1 VGVSHASVFSAYV
14 AGDAKAFFAS
24 HFADPDARARATMRA
39 VRPLAARTI
48 EALRAQ
54 NARLAPS
61 AARDAHLDA
70 LQAGAAAVVTG
81 QQVGLF
87 LGPLYTLYKAASAIA
102 VSRALARET
111 GKPIVPVFWLQTED
125 HDLPEVASCT
135 LPRDGLSPLTLDV
148 PSAPEA
154 RVSLAHCVLPAE
166 VEQSTAAL
174 RAELERL
181 PHAREH
187 LERIERAYRPG
198 ATWGDAFAQVIGEL
212 FAPEGLVLINPRD
225 PALAEQTA
233 AVHAQALH
241 KAEAIA
247 SALAAHCA
255 QLRAAGFEPQVHVRP
270 GAPLSFFHA
279 AGAHGARSRLM
290 PCERGY
296 RRVAAASEPAVARA
310 EDAEHTVR
318 ELLDTLARDP
328 LSFSTSALLRPI
340 VQDTL
345 LPTAAYVGG
354 PGEIAYFA
362 QLAPLYAA
370 FDMPMPVI
378 VPRARFRVVED
389 KMKRLLDR
397 LQLTPDDATRDAASL
412 AAAHASRTAAFSPE
426 QLEQMLRTRFDEAL
440 ESALAQTGPLR
451 EQLRPAH
458 EKTKAA
464 VHAAAGKLAE
474 KHRNALGHQNE
485 ALLRDIE
492 RLKQALQPAGEPQE
506 RVYGF
511 SYYAA
516 RYGERPFIEGIL
528 RALETSDP
536 FDPSVRDLQP

>member
-1 VGVSHASVFSAYV
+1 VSHASVFSAYV

-24 HFADPDARARATMRA
+24 HFADQAARARTTVRA
-39 VRPLAARTI
+39 VRPLAAPTLA
-48 EALRAQ
+48 ALRTQ
-54 NARLAPS
+54 NTRLSPS

-87 LGPLYTLYKAASAIA
+87 LGPLYTLYKAASAI
-102 VSRALARET
+102 VISRALARET
-111 GKPIVPVFWLQTED
+111 GKPVVPVFWLQTED

-135 LPRDGLSPLTLDV
+135 LPRDGQSALTLSV
-148 PSAPEA
+148 PAAQDA
-154 RVSLAHCVLPAE
+154 RVSLAHCALPAE

-187 LERIERAYRPG
+187 LDRIERAYRPG
-198 ATWGDAFAQVIGEL
+198 AKWGDAFAQVIAEL
-212 FAPEGLVLINPRD
+212 FAPEGLVLIDPRD
-225 PALAEQTA
+225 PALAEQTS
-233 AVHAQALH
+233 AVHAQALQ
-241 KAEAIA
+241 KAEVIA

-279 AGAHGARSRLM
+279 AGAHGARCRLM

-296 RRVAAASEPAVARA
+296 RQVAAASDAAGTRA
-310 EDAEHTVR
+310 EGSEHTVS
-318 ELLDTLARDP
+318 ELLDALARDP

-370 FDMPMPVI
+370 FDMPMPLI
-378 VPRARFRVVED
+378 VPRARFRVIEE
-389 KMKRLLDR
+389 KMQRVLDR

-412 AAAHASRTAAFSPE
+412 AAAHASRNAAFTPE
-426 QLEQMLRTRFDEAL
+426 QLEQMLRMRFDEAL
-440 ESALAQTGPLR
+440 ESAIEHTGPLR

-485 ALLRDIE
+485 AVLRDIE
-492 RLKQALQPAGEPQE
+492 RVKQALNPAGEPQE

-516 RYGERPFIEGIL
+516 RYGERPFIDRIL
-528 RALETSDP
+528 NALETSDP
-536 FDPSVRDLQP
+536 FDPSLRDLQP

>member
-1 VGVSHASVFSAYV
+1 MGASHASVFSAYV

-24 HFADPDARARATMRA
+24 HFADHAARARATVRA
-39 VRPLAARTI
+39 VRPLTAQTLA
-48 EALRAQ
+48 ALRAQ

-102 VSRALARET
+102 ISRALARET
-111 GKPIVPVFWLQTED
+111 GKPVVPVFWLQTED

-135 LPRDGLSPLTLDV
+135 LPRDGQSALKLEV
-148 PSAPEA
+148 PAAQDA
-154 RVSLAHCVLPAE
+154 RISLAHCVLPAE
-166 VEQSTAAL
+166 VEQSTTAL

-198 ATWGDAFAQVIGEL
+198 AKWGDAFAQVIAEL
-212 FAPEGLVLINPRD
+212 FAPEGLVVIDPRD
-225 PALAEQTA
+225 PALAELTA
-233 AVHAQALH
+233 AVHAQALQ
-241 KAEAIA
+241 KAEPIA
-247 SALAAHCA
+247 NALTACCTA
-255 QLRAAGFEPQVHVRP
+255 LRAAGFEPQVHVRP

-279 AGAHGARSRLM
+279 SGAHGARSRLT

-296 RRVAAASEPAVARA
+296 RRVAAT
-310 EDAEHTVR
+310 EDVEHTVS
-318 ELLDTLARDP
+318 ELLEALARDP

-370 FDMPMPVI
+370 FDMAMPLV
-378 VPRARFRVVED
+378 VPRARFRVIEEKTQRV
-389 KMKRLLDR
+389 LDR
-397 LQLTPDDATRDAASL
+397 LQLTLDDATRDAAGL
-412 AAAHASRTAAFSPE
+412 AAAHASRNAAFSPE
-426 QLEQMLRTRFDEAL
+426 QLEQTLHTRFDEAL
-440 ESALAQTGPLR
+440 ESALGQTGPLR
-451 EQLRPAH
+451 EQLRSAH

-464 VHAAAGKLAE
+464 VHAAASKLAE
-474 KHRNALGHQNE
+474 KHRSALAHQND
-485 ALLRDIE
+485 AVLRDIE
-492 RLKQALQPAGEPQE
+492 RVKQALQPSGEPQE

-516 RYGERPFIEGIL
+516 RYGERPFIERVL
-528 RALETSDP
+528 QSLETSDP
-536 FDPSVRDLQP
+536 FDPSLRDLRP

>member
-1 VGVSHASVFSAYV
+1 VGASHASVFSAYV

-24 HFADPDARARATMRA
+24 HFADRAARTRATTRA
-39 VRPLAARTI
+39 VRPLAAQTI
-48 EALRAQ
+48 AALRAQ

-61 AARDAHLDA
+61 VARDAHLDA

-102 VSRALARET
+102 ISRALARET
-111 GKPIVPVFWLQTED
+111 GKPVVPVFWLQTED
-125 HDLPEVASCT
+125 HDLPEVACCT
-135 LPRDGLSPLTLDV
+135 VPRDGQSALTLGV
-148 PSAPEA
+148 PAAQDA
-154 RVSLAHCVLPAE
+154 RISLAHCVLPE
-166 VEQSTAAL
+166 EIEQSTAAL
-174 RAELERL
+174 RVELERL

-198 ATWGDAFAQVIGEL
+198 VKWGEAFAQVVAEL
-212 FAPEGLVLINPRD
+212 FAPEGLVLIDPRD

-241 KAEAIA
+241 KADAIA
-247 SALAAHCA
+247 TALAAHCA
-255 QLRAAGFEPQVHVRP
+255 ALRAAGFEPQVHIRP

-279 AGAHGARSRLM
+279 AGAHSARSRLT

-296 RRVAAASEPAVARA
+296 RRVTAPNETIARS
-310 EDAEHTVR
+310 EDAEHTVS
-318 ELLDTLARDP
+318 ELLEALARDP

-370 FDMPMPVI
+370 FDMPMPLI
-378 VPRARFRVVED
+378 VPRARFRVIEEKVQ
-389 KMKRLLDR
+389 RVLDR
-397 LQLTPDDATRDAASL
+397 LQLTADDATRDAAGL
-412 AAAHASRTAAFSPE
+412 AAAHASRNAAFSPE
-426 QLEQMLRTRFDEAL
+426 QLEQMLHARFDEAL
-440 ESALAQTGPLR
+440 ENALEKTGTLR

-458 EKTKAA
+458 EKTKAT
-464 VHAAAGKLAE
+464 VHAAASKLAE
-474 KHRNALGHQNE
+474 KHRSALGHQND
-485 ALLRDIE
+485 AVLRDIE
-492 RLKQALQPAGEPQE
+492 RVKQALQPSGEPQE
-506 RVYGF
+506 RIYGF

-516 RYGERPFIEGIL
+516 RYGERPFIDRIL
-528 RALETSDP
+528 QSFETSDP
-536 FDPSVRDLQP
+536 FDPSLRDLKP